1 MFDKFIEIAYTSP
14 EVVWVLAVLFVFCI
28 VGGFGLFILGVIAKH
43 MEGFE
48 KEDFFGQQQ
57 MDQQEQRIDELLQ
70 ALRSRAETL
79 PDTVTTERASSMPG
93 MPKRPFLKVPANMAV
108 VSCPTC
114 GRKGFVKKG
123 FSDWVYTCEKCFKV
137 SKNK

>member
-48 KEDFFGQQQ
+48 KEDFFGQ
-57 MDQQEQRIDELLQ
+57 
-70 ALRSRAETL
+70 
-79 PDTVTTERASSMPG
+79 
-93 MPKRPFLKVPANMAV
+93 
-108 VSCPTC
+108 
-114 GRKGFVKKG
+114 
-123 FSDWVYTCEKCFKV
+123 
-137 SKNK
+137 